1 MDFGVKTS
9 SIRNLV
15 AGTAIAGAI
24 GLTLTSTKDSRT
36 AKKELAQKLN
46 AISENVNLKVAQVQ
60 GSGSQAG
67 KEFNRNDGNAFSAN
81 TTYHSYT
88 WDYCEN
94 WIGEDLC
101 EKWLDPYVSQH
112 GFTGDQSVLEGKV
125 ASLYQQMKET
135 YKGDGGKYALWDIK
149 LKSGESLKDEQG
161 RLNRKALT
169 QFSLTKEAREAI
181 ESVGVEAARAA
192 MAETFDEKDSK
203 DTMPNMESLRAIAKN
218 LTISYR
224 NNLVAKLGE
233 IRRMKKGVEMTGGEN
248 YAGCDA
254 LADETDEHPKQ
265 GELSDEAKN
274 AGFEQRMQLCKQMMS
289 ASVSDI
295 NPAVKDGQVVSGDAS
310 DEQVDEWRARVNIA
324 VLDNLGVDPNSIPKP
339 SDATLTEREISSEMI
354 SYSKDGTKEEIVYE
368 TPKAQIEAYNEM
380 LETAAKQQAEISKS
394 TIGHLPNLG
403 QNIRKNKITPG
414 QVSAVEINGLT
425 KQMKNDLKGEQ
436 VVGANVKA
444 VEMTP
449 EELIQT
455 ANQQ

>member
-24 GLTLTSTKDSRT
+24 GLTLTSTKDSKT

-135 YKGDGGKYALWDIK
+135 YKGDGGKYAIWDIK

-161 RLNRKALT
+161 RLNRKALS
-169 QFSLTKEAREAI
+169 QFSLSKEAREAI
-181 ESVGVEAARAA
+181 DSVGVEAARAA

-203 DTMPNMESLRAIAKN
+203 DTMPNMEALRTIAKN

-289 ASVSDI
+289 ASVSAV
-295 NPAVKDGQVVSGDAS
+295 NPTVKDGQVVSGDAN

-403 QNIRKNKITPG
+403 QNITKNKITPG

-425 KQMKNDLKGEQ
+425 KQMKNELKGEQ

-444 VEMTP
+444 MEMTP

>member
-24 GLTLTSTKDSRT
+24 GLALTSAKDSQS
-36 AKKELAQKLN
+36 AKKELAKKLN
-46 AISENVNLKVAQVQ
+46 SISDNVNLKVAQVQ
-60 GSGSQAG
+60 ANGSQAG

-101 EKWLDPYVSQH
+101 EKWLDPYISQH

-125 ASLYQQMKET
+125 ASIHQQMKET
-135 YKGDGGKYALWDIK
+135 YKGDGGKYAIWDIK

-169 QFSLTKEAREAI
+169 EFSISKEARDAI
-181 ESVGVEAARAA
+181 EKVGVDAARTA

-203 DTMPNMESLRAIAKN
+203 DTMPNMESLRTIAKN

-233 IRRMKKGVEMTGGEN
+233 IRRMKQGVEMTGGEN

-265 GELSDEAKN
+265 GELSDDAKN
-274 AGFEQRMQLCKQMMS
+274 AGFEERMKLCRQMMS
-289 ASVSDI
+289 TSVRDV
-295 NPAVKDGQVVSGDAS
+295 NPTVKEGQVVSGDAN

-324 VLDNLGVDPNSIPKP
+324 VLDNLGIDPNSIPKP
-339 SDATLTEREISSEMI
+339 SDAALNEREISSEMI
-354 SYSKDGTKEEIVYE
+354 TYSKDGTKEEIVYE
-368 TPKAQIEAYNEM
+368 TPKEQIAAYNEM
-380 LETAAKQQAEISKS
+380 LETAAKQQAEISKR

-403 QNIRKNKITPG
+403 QNIRANRITPG

-425 KQMKNDLKGEQ
+425 KEMRNNLKGQ
-436 VVGANVKA
+436 KVLGADVKA
-444 VEMTP
+444 LEMSP

>member
-1 MDFGVKTS
+1 
-9 SIRNLV
+9 
-15 AGTAIAGAI
+15 
-24 GLTLTSTKDSRT
+24 
-36 AKKELAQKLN
+36 
-46 AISENVNLKVAQVQ
+46 
-60 GSGSQAG
+60 
-67 KEFNRNDGNAFSAN
+67 
-81 TTYHSYT
+81 
-88 WDYCEN
+88 
-94 WIGEDLC
+94 
-101 EKWLDPYVSQH
+101 
-112 GFTGDQSVLEGKV
+112 
-125 ASLYQQMKET
+125 
-135 YKGDGGKYALWDIK
+135 
-149 LKSGESLKDEQG
+149 
-161 RLNRKALT
+161 
-169 QFSLTKEAREAI
+169 
-181 ESVGVEAARAA
+181 
-192 MAETFDEKDSK
+192 
-203 DTMPNMESLRAIAKN
+203 
-218 LTISYR
+218 
-224 NNLVAKLGE
+224 
-233 IRRMKKGVEMTGGEN
+233 
-248 YAGCDA
+248 
-254 LADETDEHPKQ
+254 
-265 GELSDEAKN
+265 
-274 AGFEQRMQLCKQMMS
+274 MQLCKQMMS